1 MRTRAGSAPTL
12 SLFLVLSLTPFRAL
26 AADPAAAFAEA
37 TDAFR
42 RANAG
47 EPGAAARAKTLLDR
61 LAAAHPQDPVVLAYA
76 GSATTLVARD
86 ESSPIER
93 MKGVDA
99 GLDQLD
105 LAVRLLGPE
114 HDRPLPGRLPARVE
128 TLLIAAAT
136 FVALPDGVFHRV
148 QDGKAMV
155 AGVVAGPAFGQ
166 LPPAIRARFH
176 MLAAQAARAEKQPAA
191 EQAALQLALA
201 ADPAGPLSGPA
212 RARLAE
218 VKP

>member
-26 AADPAAAFAEA
+26 AADPAATFAEA

-47 EPGAAARAKTLLDR
+47 EPGAAARAKALLDR

-86 ESSPIER
+86 ESSPIEQ

-105 LAVRLLGPE
+105 QAVRLLGPE
-114 HDRPLPGRLPARVE
+114 HDRALPGRLPARVE
-128 TLLIAAAT
+128 TLLVAAAT
-136 FVALPDGVFHRV
+136 FVALPDAVFHRLG
-148 QDGKAMV
+148 DGKAMAAAV
-155 AGVVAGPAFGQ
+155 IASPGFRQ
-166 LPPAIRARFH
+166 LPPAIQARFH
-176 MLAAQAARAEKQPAA
+176 
-191 EQAALQLALA
+191 ALA
-201 ADPAGPLSGPA
+201 TAASPAHP
-212 RARLAE
+212 AE